1 MATVTYEV
9 RDGIAILTL
18 DNPPVNGLSAGV
30 RTAFKAAY
38 ENGMA
43 DDAVK
48 AFVVAGAGR
57 MFCAGADISEFG
69 KPEPKDAPALPPVL
83 DRMEAGDKPVV
94 AAIHGVAL
102 GGGAEVAL
110 ACHYRVALKG
120 SRIGLPEV
128 TLGIIPGAGGTQR
141 LPRLIDVKEA
151 LGMIAGGR
159 PVSADKAL
167 ALGIVDQVVEDDVLE
182 AAIAFARKLVADG
195 TKPRRCSEQTASIE
209 AARRDS
215 ALFDDFRKSMARR
228 NRGLEAPF
236 AAVDCVEAA
245 VNKTFEDGLKVER
258 ETFKKLVA
266 SDQSKALRYA
276 FFIERE
282 ATKITGV
289 PKDTPAFDVEEA
301 GIIGCGTMGGGIAM
315 SMANAGIAVTILDT
329 DDAALKRGMKTIFD
343 NYAAS
348 VAKGRLS
355 EEEMEE
361 RIARINGTTEIQ
373 DLEDVD
379 IVIEA
384 AFEDMELKKKLFAQL
399 DEIVQSDAI
408 LATNT
413 STLDIDEIAAATGR
427 PEKVVGTHFFSPA
440 NVMKLMENVRG
451 AKSSKE
457 TLATVMKLSKKMGKV
472 GVMVGVCFGFVGNR
486 MLYAYARQA
495 NFLLEEG
502 ALPQDIDKVIHGFGF
517 PMGPFAVGDLA
528 GLDVGYS
535 IRKANP
541 ALRPEG
547 KRYSPIADRLVELGR
562 KGQKTNAGWYRYE
575 EGSRAPLPD
584 PIVEQTILDV
594 SKELGIER
602 REISEEEILQRCLYP
617 MINEGA
623 KILQEGIAQRAS
635 DIDVIWLYGYG
646 FPRHRGGPM
655 YYADRIGLRK
665 IHDVMS
671 ELHDTHGDWLEP
683 APLLKELAGKG
694 KGFADYAK

>member
-1 MATVTYEV
+1 MATVNYEV

-18 DNPPVNGLSAGV
+18 DNPPVNGLGAGV
-30 RTAFKAAY
+30 RTAFKANY
-38 ENGMA
+38 EKGMA

-83 DRMEAGDKPVV
+83 DQMEAGDKPVV

-102 GGGAEVAL
+102 GGGGEVAL

-120 SRIGLPEV
+120 TRFGLPEV

-151 LGMIAGGR
+151 LGMITGGR
-159 PVSADKAL
+159 PVSADKAK
-167 ALGIVDQVVEDDVLE
+167 ALGIVDEVVEDNVLD
-182 AAIAFARKLVADG
+182 AAIAFARKLLADG
-195 TKPRRCSEQTASIE
+195 APVRRCSEQTASVE
-209 AARRDS
+209 AARKDS
-215 ALFDDFRKSMARR
+215 ALFGDFRKSLARR
-228 NRGLEAPF
+228 NRGVEAPY
-236 AAVDCVEAA
+236 AALDCVEAA
-245 VNKTFEDGLKVER
+245 VNKSFEEGLAFER
-258 ETFKKLVA
+258 ATFKKLVA

-282 ATKITGV
+282 ATKIKDV
-289 PKDTPAFDVEEA
+289 PKDTPAFDVEAA
-301 GIIGCGTMGGGIAM
+301 GVIGCGTMGGGIAM
-315 SMANAGIAVTILDT
+315 SMANAGIEVTVFDT
-329 DDAALKRGMKTIFD
+329 DNDALKRGMKTIFA
-343 NYAAS
+343 NYNAS
-348 VAKGRLS
+348 VDKGRMTKDA
-355 EEEMEE
+355 MEE
-361 RIARINGTTEIQ
+361 RIGRINGTTEIF
-373 DLEDVD
+373 DLDDVD

-384 AFEDMELKKKLFAQL
+384 AFEDMSVKKELFAKL
-399 DEIVQSDAI
+399 DDIVQADAI

-413 STLDIDEIAAATGR
+413 STLDINEIAATTKR
-427 PEKVVGTHFFSPA
+427 PEQVVGTHFFSPA

-451 AKSSKE
+451 EKTSKK

-486 MLYAYARQA
+486 MLYAYTRQA

-502 ALPQDIDKVIHGFGF
+502 ALPQEVDRVIYDFGF

-528 GLDVGYS
+528 GLDIGYS
-535 IRKANP
+535 VRKANP
-541 ALRPEG
+541 VMRPEG

-562 KGQKTNAGWYRYE
+562 HGQKNNAGWYKYA
-575 EGSRAPLPD
+575 EGSRTPLPD
-584 PIVEQTILDV
+584 PVVEKTILDV
-594 SKELGIER
+594 SRELGIAR
-602 REISEEEILQRCLYP
+602 RQISEEEILQRCLYP

-623 KILQEGIAQRAS
+623 KILSEGIAQRAS

-655 YYADRIGLRK
+655 FHADHIGLKK
-665 IHDVMS
+665 IYDAMS
-671 ELHDTHGDWLEP
+671 KLYDQHGDWLEP
-683 APLLKELAGKG
+683 APLLKELAEKG
-694 KGFADYAK
+694 KGFADL

>member
-1 MATVTYEV
+1 MATVNYEV

-18 DNPPVNGLSAGV
+18 DNPPVNGLGAGV
-30 RTAFKAAY
+30 RTAFKANY
-38 ENGMA
+38 EKGMA

-57 MFCAGADISEFG
+57 MFCAGADIAEFG
-69 KPEPKDAPALPPVL
+69 KPAPKDAPALPPVL
-83 DRMEAGDKPVV
+83 DQMEAGAKPVV

-110 ACHYRVALKG
+110 ACHYRIAQKG
-120 SRIGLPEV
+120 SRFGLPEV

-159 PVSADKAL
+159 PISADQAL
-167 ALGIVDQVVEDDVLE
+167 VLGAIDEVVEDNVLE
-182 AAIAFARKLVADG
+182 AAIAFARKLLADG

-209 AARRDS
+209 AARKVS

-236 AAVDCVEAA
+236 AAVNCVEAA
-245 VNKTFEDGLKVER
+245 VGKSFEEGLKIER
-258 ETFKKLVA
+258 ETFKTLVA

-282 ATKITGV
+282 ATKIDGV
-289 PKDTPAFDVEEA
+289 PKDTPAFEIAQA
-301 GIIGCGTMGGGIAM
+301 GVVGCGTMGGGIAM
-315 SMANAGIAVTILDT
+315 NFANAGVPVTVVET
-329 DDAALKRGMKTIFD
+329 DEAGLKRGMKIISD
-343 NYAAS
+343 NYAATL
-348 VAKGRLS
+348 AKGRLS
-355 EEEMEE
+355 EEDMDR
-361 RIARINGTTEIQ
+361 RIALITGTTDMA
-373 DLEDVD
+373 DLAECD

-384 AFEDMELKKKLFAQL
+384 AFEDMAVKKELFGKL
-399 DEIVQSDAI
+399 DKVVKPEAI

-427 PEKVVGTHFFSPA
+427 PEQVVGTHFFSPA

-451 AKSSKE
+451 KKSSKE
-457 TLATVMKLSKKMGKV
+457 TLATVMKLSKKIGKV

-486 MLYAYARQA
+486 MLYAYSRQA

-502 ALPQDIDKVIHGFGF
+502 ALPQDVDKVIYAFGF

-528 GLDVGYS
+528 GLDIGDS

-575 EGSRAPLPD
+575 EGKRAPLPD
-584 PIVEQTILDV
+584 PVVEKVILDV

-602 REISEEEILQRCLYP
+602 RQVSEEEILQRCLYP

-623 KILQEGIAQRAS
+623 NILQEGIAQRPS

-646 FPRHRGGPM
+646 FPRFRGGPM
-655 YYADRIGLRK
+655 FYADRIGLKK
-665 IHDVMS
+665 IYDVMS
-671 ELHDTHGDWLEP
+671 KLHDTHGDWLEP

-694 KGFADYAK
+694 KGFGDL

>member
-1 MATVTYEV
+1 MATVNYEV

-18 DNPPVNGLSAGV
+18 DNPPVNGLGAGV
-30 RTAFKAAY
+30 RTAFKANY
-38 ENGMA
+38 EKGAA

-48 AFVVAGAGR
+48 AFVIAGAGR
-57 MFCAGADISEFG
+57 MFCAGADIAEFG
-69 KPEPKDAPALPPVL
+69 KPPPKGTPALQPVL
-83 DRMEAGDKPVV
+83 DQMEAGAKPVV

-110 ACHYRVALKG
+110 ACHFRVAQKG
-120 SRIGLPEV
+120 SRFGLPEV

-151 LGMIAGGR
+151 LSIITSGR
-159 PVSADKAL
+159 PVSADKAK
-167 ALGIVDQVVEDDVLE
+167 ALGAIDEVVEDDVLD
-182 AAIAFARKLVADG
+182 AAITFARKLIADG

-209 AARRDS
+209 AARKEG
-215 ALFDDFRKSMARR
+215 ALFEDFRKSMARR

-236 AAVDCVEAA
+236 AAVDCVEVA
-245 VNKTFEDGLKVER
+245 VNKSFQDGLKFER
-258 ETFKKLVA
+258 EIFTKLVA

-282 ATKITGV
+282 ATKIDGV

-301 GIIGCGTMGGGIAM
+301 GVIGCGTMGGGIAM
-315 SMANAGIAVTILDT
+315 SLASAGIAVTILDT
-329 DDAALKRGMKTIFD
+329 DEAALKRGMKTIFD
-343 NYAAS
+343 NYDAS

-355 EEEMEE
+355 KDDMEE
-361 RIARINGTTEIQ
+361 RIGRINGTTEMH

-384 AFEDMELKKKLFAQL
+384 AFEDMAVKKDLFGKL
-399 DEIVQSDAI
+399 DKIVQPDAI

-413 STLDIDEIAAATGR
+413 STLDIDEIAAATNR
-427 PEKVVGTHFFSPA
+427 PDQVVGTHFFSPA
-440 NVMKLMENVRG
+440 NVMRLMENVRG
-451 AKSSKE
+451 EKSSKK

-486 MLYAYARQA
+486 MLYAYSRQS
-495 NFLLEEG
+495 NFLIEEG
-502 ALPQDIDKVIHGFGF
+502 ALPQDVDKVIYGFGF

-528 GLDVGYS
+528 GLDIGYA

-575 EGSRAPLPD
+575 EGKRTPLPD
-584 PIVEQTILDV
+584 PVVEQTILDV

-602 REISEEEILQRCLYP
+602 RKISEEEILQRCLYP

-623 KILQEGIAQRAS
+623 NILEEGIAQRAS

-646 FPRHRGGPM
+646 FPRFRGGPM
-655 YYADRIGLRK
+655 FYADQIGLKK
-665 IHDVMS
+665 IYDVMS
-671 ELHDTHGDWLEP
+671 KLYDTHGDWLEP

>member
-289 PKDTPAFDVEEA
+289 PKDTPALDVEEA

-602 REISEEEILQRCLYP
+602 REISEEEILQRCLFP

>member
-18 DNPPVNGLSAGV
+18 DNPPVNGLGAGV
-30 RTAFKAAY
+30 RTAFKSVY
-38 ENGMA
+38 EKGTA

-57 MFCAGADISEFG
+57 MFCAGADIAEFG
-69 KPEPKDAPALPPVL
+69 KPEPKDAPPLPPVL
-83 DRMEAGDKPVV
+83 DQMEAGAKPVV

-110 ACHYRVALKG
+110 ACHYRVAHKAA
-120 SRIGLPEV
+120 RIGLPEV

-141 LPRLIDVKEA
+141 LPRLIEVKEA

-167 ALGIVDQVVEDDVLE
+167 ALGIVDKVVEDNVLE
-182 AAIAFARKLVADG
+182 AAIAFAGKLVANG
-195 TKPRRCSEQTASIE
+195 TEPRRCSEQTASIE

-215 ALFDDFRKSMARR
+215 ALFGDFRKSMARR

-245 VNKTFEDGLKVER
+245 VNKSFQEGIKVER

-282 ATKITGV
+282 ATKIDGV

-301 GIIGCGTMGGGIAM
+301 GIVGCGTMGGGIAM
-315 SMANAGIAVTILDT
+315 SFANAGIEVTVYDT
-329 DDAALKRGMKTIFD
+329 DEAALQRGMKIIFD
-343 NYAAS
+343 NYTAS

-355 EEEMEE
+355 ESDMEE
-361 RIARINGTTEIQ
+361 RIARINGTTEIH

-384 AFEDMELKKKLFAQL
+384 AFEDMAVKQELFAKL
-399 DEIVQSDAI
+399 DEIVQQDAI
-408 LATNT
+408 LASNT
-413 STLDIDEIAAATGR
+413 STLDIDVIAAATGR
-427 PEKVVGTHFFSPA
+427 PDKVVGTHFFSPA

-451 AKSSKE
+451 EKSSKE
-457 TLATVMKLSKKMGKV
+457 TLATVMKLSKKIGKV

-486 MLYAYARQA
+486 MLYAYRRQA
-495 NFLLEEG
+495 DFLLEEG
-502 ALPQDIDKVIHGFGF
+502 ALPSEVDKVIHQFGF
-517 PMGPFAVGDLA
+517 AMGPFAVSDLA
-528 GLDVGYS
+528 GLDIGYAV
-535 IRKANP
+535 RKANP
-541 ALRPEG
+541 VLRPKG
-547 KRYSPIADRLVELGR
+547 MRYSTVADKLAEMGR
-562 KGQKTNAGWYRYE
+562 HGQKTKAGWYRYE
-575 EGSRAPLPD
+575 EGSRNPIPD
-584 PIVEQTILDV
+584 PEVEKVILAV
-594 SKELGIER
+594 SREEGIER
-602 REISEEEILQRCLYP
+602 RDISEEEILQRCMYP
-617 MINEGA
+617 LINEGA

-646 FPRHRGGPM
+646 FPRYRGGPM
-655 YYADRIGLRK
+655 FYADHIGLTK
-665 IHDVMS
+665 IYEVMS
-671 ELHDTHGDWLEP
+671 KLHDAHGDWLEP
-683 APLLKELAGKG
+683 APLLKELAAKG